1 MPVLRALRRK
11 FGIATRPV
19 AVRAHV
25 PWYWRWLILM
35 AVGLLL
41 VGMGWVTYDFGMTL
55 AGFKQREAERALD
68 KLKAQLARQ
77 EQELSELRLRAADA
91 ERQLQIERATYAHL
105 AKQVKSL
112 TEENASLKEDLAFFQ
127 TLMPAGR
134 DGGTVSINR
143 FRVEREELP
152 GEYRY
157 RLLLVRGDP
166 RAGEFRGRLQFVVSL
181 QREGKSFVLT
191 LPPENNTEAREYQLS
206 FRFFQRIEGT
216 FRVAPD
222 AAVKSMQ
229 VRVYESGNSAPR
241 LTRSV
246 NVL

>member
-25 PWYWRWLILM
+25 PWYWRWVILV

-41 VGMGWVTYDFGMTL
+41 VGAGWVTYDFGMTL
-55 AGFKQREAERALD
+55 AGFEQREAERVLEE
-68 KLKAQLARQ
+68 LRMRLARQ
-77 EQELSELRLRAADA
+77 EQELNALRSRAADA
-91 ERQLQIERATYAHL
+91 ERQLQIERATHAHL

-112 TEENASLKEDLAFFQ
+112 TEENASLKEDLAIFQ
-127 TLMPAGR
+127 TLMSAGR
-134 DGGTVSINR
+134 DSSTVSINR
-143 FRVEREELP
+143 FRVEPEGLP

-181 QREGKSFVLT
+181 QQEGRSFALT
-191 LPPENNTEAREYQLS
+191 LPPENDKEAREYQLS

-222 AAVKSMQ
+222 AVVKGMQ
-229 VRVYESGNSAPR
+229 VRVYENGSSAPR